1 MNEEPYLTPS
11 IFPEEEKSDD
21 HIPYENEG
29 IEIPKVKPLNAG
41 AVLAN
46 VREQQKARNAARAKE
61 EMDRIATRLAE
72 PPAASVPAGSASG
85 EKATVPEGSPSG
97 VNYWYVT
104 LAILAFIGN
113 VIFFL
118 PLCILGLFGLS
129 KHPFLGYFM
138 FRDIFRK
145 S

>member
-1 MNEEPYLTPS
+1 MK
-11 IFPEEEKSDD
+11 EEKKEPWV
-21 HIPYENEG
+21 IPYSE
-29 IEIPKVKPLNAG
+29 
-41 AVLAN
+41 VLKRQYPSDSA
-46 VREQQKARNAARAKE
+46 
-61 EMDRIATRLAE
+61 
-72 PPAASVPAGSASG
+72 PAGSASG
-85 EKATVPEGSPSG
+85 EKAPVPEGSPSG

-129 KHPFLGYFM
+129 KHPFIGYFM

>member
-1 MNEEPYLTPS
+1 M
-11 IFPEEEKSDD
+11 
-21 HIPYENEG
+21 
-29 IEIPKVKPLNAG
+29 
-41 AVLAN
+41 
-46 VREQQKARNAARAKE
+46 
-61 EMDRIATRLAE
+61 
-72 PPAASVPAGSASG
+72 PAGSASG
-85 EKATVPEGSPSG
+85 ETPSSVSGDGIADKATVPEGSPSG

-129 KHPFLGYFM
+129 KHPFIGYFM

>member
-1 MNEEPYLTPS
+1 MK
-11 IFPEEEKSDD
+11 EEKKEPWV
-21 HIPYENEG
+21 IPYSE
-29 IEIPKVKPLNAG
+29 
-41 AVLAN
+41 VLKRQYPSDSAH
-46 VREQQKARNAARAKE
+46 
-61 EMDRIATRLAE
+61 
-72 PPAASVPAGSASG
+72 AGSASG
-85 EKATVPEGSPSG
+85 EKATVPEGSPLG
-97 VNYWYVT
+97 VNYWYVL

>member
-1 MNEEPYLTPS
+1 MNEENKEPWV
-11 IFPEEEKSDD
+11 
-21 HIPYENEG
+21 IPYSE
-29 IEIPKVKPLNAG
+29 
-41 AVLAN
+41 VLKRQYPSDSA
-46 VREQQKARNAARAKE
+46 
-61 EMDRIATRLAE
+61 
-72 PPAASVPAGSASG
+72 PAGSASG

-129 KHPFLGYFM
+129 KHPFIGYFM
-138 FRDIFRK
+138 FRDFFRK

>member
-29 IEIPKVKPLNAG
+29 IEIPEVKLN
-41 AVLAN
+41 LTDI
-46 VREQQKARNAARAKE
+46 NAARAKE
-61 EMDRIATRLAE
+61 EMDWIAARLAE
-72 PPAASVPAGSASG
+72 PDPASSATVPAGSASG
-85 EKATVPEGSPSG
+85 EKAPVPEGSPSG

-113 VIFFL
+113 LIFFL
-118 PLCILGLFGLS
+118 PLCLLGLFGLS
-129 KHPFLGYFM
+129 KHPFIGYFM

>member
-1 MNEEPYLTPS
+1 MKEENKEPWV
-11 IFPEEEKSDD
+11 
-21 HIPYENEG
+21 IPYSE
-29 IEIPKVKPLNAG
+29 
-41 AVLAN
+41 VLK
-46 VREQQKARNAARAKE
+46 RQY
-61 EMDRIATRLAE
+61 
-72 PPAASVPAGSASG
+72 PSGSGPAGSASG
-85 EKATVPEGSPSG
+85 ETPSSVSGVGIADKATVPEGSPSG

-129 KHPFLGYFM
+129 KHPFIGYFM